1 VNESPVSAQ
10 DMIPPQVAAQW
21 PESVPV
27 HAITLIDAIRPDGK
41 HALHA
46 MQSDGTAPWI
56 LIGMLRAV
64 TADLEAQWA
73 EAAWVVDD
81 EDDYEDDDDE

>member
-1 VNESPVSAQ
+1 MSEYQVSAA

-27 HAITLIDAIRPDGK
+27 HVVTLVDGIRPDGK

-46 MQSDGTAPWI
+46 IQSHGSAPWVI
-56 LIGMLRAV
+56 IGMLRAFL
-64 TADLEAQWA
+64 ADLEAQWA
-73 EAAWVVDD
+73 EAAWITEDD
-81 EDDYEDDDDE
+81 EEDDDDDE

>member
-1 VNESPVSAQ
+1 MVSEYQVSAA
-10 DMIPPQVAAQW
+10 DMIPPQVAQQW

-27 HAITLIDAIRPDGK
+27 HAITLIDGIRPDGK

-46 MQSDGTAPWI
+46 IQSEGTAPWV

-64 TADLEAQWA
+64 LADLEAQWA
-73 EAAWVVDD
+73 EAAWITEDDD
-81 EDDYEDDDDE
+81 EEDDDD

>member
-1 VNESPVSAQ
+1 MSEYQVSAA
-10 DMIPPQVAAQW
+10 DMIPPQVAKQW

-27 HAITLIDAIRPDGK
+27 HAITLIDGIRPDGK

-46 MQSDGTAPWI
+46 IQSEGTAPWV

-64 TADLEAQWA
+64 LADLETQWA
-73 EAAWVVDD
+73 DAAWITDD
-81 EDDYEDDDDE
+81 EDEDDDDE

>member
-1 VNESPVSAQ
+1 MVNETGVSAQ

-27 HAITLIDAIRPDGK
+27 HAITVIDAIREDGK

-46 MQSDGTAPWI
+46 IQSDGTSPWI

-64 TADLEAQWA
+64 TADLETQWA
-73 EAAWVVDD
+73 EAAWITEDD
-81 EDDYEDDDDE
+81 EDDDDDE

>member
-1 VNESPVSAQ
+1 VSEYQVSAA
-10 DMIPPQVAAQW
+10 DMIPPQVAKQW

-27 HAITLIDAIRPDGK
+27 HAITLIDGIRPDGK

-46 MQSDGTAPWI
+46 IQSEGTAPWV

-64 TADLEAQWA
+64 LADLETQWA
-73 EAAWVVDD
+73 DAAWITDD
-81 EDDYEDDDDE
+81 EDEDDDDE